1 MVAKEDNLLLE
12 IKDLKMYFPI
22 RRGLLQRVVGH
33 VKAVDGVSFRIQPG
47 EIVGLAGES
56 GCGKSVTTQCILR
69 LLPAP
74 GRIVSGDI
82 RLDGESLL
90 TLPREEMR
98 RIRGKRIAVILQDA
112 LAALNPVLPTGEQVA
127 DVYSAHNSV
136 TPEKAWTRAVEAM
149 RDVGIPRP
157 EMRAKQ
163 FPHEFSGGM
172 QQRTVIAAALTCGP
186 ELIIAD
192 EPTTALDVTIQM
204 QILNLLK
211 EAQAMLG
218 SSILYISHD
227 LANVARICERVM
239 IMYAGEIVESAS
251 TRDLYREPLHPYTQ
265 GLLGC
270 IPAMGGSGQE
280 YLYTIP
286 GMPPHPAHYPPGCRF
301 APRCPRVQDQCQT
314 ERPPL
319 LEVRDRQVRCVLYRD
334 EGL

>member
-1 MVAKEDNLLLE
+1 LLE
-12 IKDLKMYFPI
+12 VNDLRAYFFL
-22 RRGLLQRVVGH
+22 RDATL
-33 VKAVDGVSFRIQPG
+33 KAVDGVSFRIEPG

-69 LLPAP
+69 LLPVP
-74 GRIVSGDI
+74 GKIVSGDI
-82 RLDGESLL
+82 LLDGESLL
-90 TLPREEMR
+90 ALPREEMR
-98 RIRGKRIAVILQDA
+98 RIRGKRISVILQDA

-127 DVYSAHNSV
+127 DVYRAHNHVSQ
-136 TPEKAWTRAVEAM
+136 EESWKRAVNVM
-149 RDVGIPRP
+149 RDVGIPQADV
-157 EMRAKQ
+157 RAKQ

-211 EAQAMLG
+211 EAQATLG

-239 IMYAGEIVESAS
+239 IMYAGEIVESAT

-265 GLLGC
+265 GLLAC
-270 IPAMGGSGQE
+270 IPALGGECGDF
-280 YLYTIP
+280 LYTIP
-286 GMPPHPAHYPPGCRF
+286 GMPPHPAKYPPGCRF
-301 APRCPRVQDQCQT
+301 APRCPKAIENCQVEHPELRT
-314 ERPPL
+314 LRG
-319 LEVRDRQVRCVLYRD
+319 RQVRCLLASA
-334 EGL
+334 EGR